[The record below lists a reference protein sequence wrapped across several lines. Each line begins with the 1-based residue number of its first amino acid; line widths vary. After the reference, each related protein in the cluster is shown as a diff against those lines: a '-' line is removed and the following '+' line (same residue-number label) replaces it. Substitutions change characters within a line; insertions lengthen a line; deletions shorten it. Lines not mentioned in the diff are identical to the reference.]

1 MAYTLLTPPVN
12 EPLDFV
18 ETKTF
23 LRVEVTEDDVLIKA
37 FISAARRNVEQ
48 YLRRS
53 LITQTWRRYLDT
65 FPLYSTTLLPPGVVY
80 GQNYPFNYPLTSSV
94 NIELEWGK
102 VASISSI
109 KYYDENDVFQTFS
122 SAKYRLDNVTEPA
135 RIVLVKG
142 EVWPVTQYRRPNA
155 VEIEY
160 IAGYGATYDLV
171 PQDIRLAMWLLV
183 GHWYENRMEVTDVEN
198 FQLPIGIER
207 ILTPHRIMTF
217 S

>member
-1 MAYTLLTPPVN
+1 MAYTLQTPPVN
-12 EPLDFV
+12 EALDFV
-18 ETKTF
+18 DTKNY
-23 LRVEVTEDDVLIKA
+23 LRVEVTEDDYLIKA
-37 FISAARRNVEQ
+37 FISAARRHTEQ
-48 YLRRS
+48 FLRRS

-65 FPLYSTTLLPPGVVY
+65 FPLYSTTLLPPGLVY

-94 NIELEWGK
+94 NIDLEWGK
-102 VASISSI
+102 VQLISSI
-109 KYYDENDVFQTFS
+109 KYYDENDFFQTFS
-122 SAKYRLDNVTEPA
+122 SAKYRLDSVTEPA

-160 IAGYGATYDLV
+160 VAGYGATFANIPD
-171 PQDIRLAMWLLV
+171 DIQLAMKLLV
-183 GHWYENRMEVTDVEN
+183 GHWYENRMSVSDTEYLEMPLGV
-198 FQLPIGIER
+198 ER